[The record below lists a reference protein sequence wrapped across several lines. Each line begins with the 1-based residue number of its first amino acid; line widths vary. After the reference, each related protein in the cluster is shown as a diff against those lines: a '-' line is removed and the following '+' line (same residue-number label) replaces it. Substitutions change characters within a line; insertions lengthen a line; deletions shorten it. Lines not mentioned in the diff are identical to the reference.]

1 MEAGLSLLCL
11 ALRVYWYV
19 LLVRIILSWFVESP
33 TGWLATAWGVL
44 YDLTEP
50 FLRPFRRFL
59 PPLRLGGLS
68 LDLSP
73 ILAFVILGVVQQ
85 AVCWR

>member
-1 MEAGLSLLCL
+1 MQAAFSLLCL

-19 LLVRIILSWFVESP
+19 LLARIVLSWFMESP
-33 TGWLATAWGVL
+33 RGWLGSAWGVL

-50 FLRPFRRFL
+50 FLRPFRRL
-59 PPLRLGGLS
+59 VPPLRLGGLG

-73 ILAFVILGVVQQ
+73 ILAFVLLGVVQQ
-85 AVCWR
+85 LACWR